1 MEERS
6 QKGREKPQE
15 GKDNTIYFSS
25 LHELYGGL
33 RLARRYVNKER
44 LEFLFQAVGG
54 VIVLDENAEVG
65 SCFPHW
71 HG

>member
-6 QKGREKPQE
+6 QKAEESQQE
-15 GKDNTIYFSS
+15 GKETIYFSS